1 MTCKKPLSCNLYIQT
16 FSYRTANINTPG
28 DGRHSKPYPSFHCRV
43 LPPGEFNGKIPEPL
57 PVYTFQFQV
66 QFVLLLWLLSFACL
80 HLKFVSVC
88 SLHCTPSITWPV
100 YDRLGVFSIL
110 KLSRNSEEEEVSWRH
125 PFCGRF
131 YRKDARKQTWLQTQL
146 WSSNK
151 HRYKRRW
158 Q

>member
-1 MTCKKPLSCNLYIQT
+1 MPFVSQLKTSQRPVKPTNIHSDINRNKCCQA
-16 FSYRTANINTPG
+16 TANLARP
-28 DGRHSKPYPSFHCRV
+28 PHCRV

-151 HRYKRRW
+151 
-158 Q
+158 QTSL